1 VLSIQNE
8 REWQSFCQGVLKMPG
23 LLEDPRFLTNERRV
37 TERVAL
43 DQMIELVFSGLKKPE
58 LEVRMERA
66 SIAFGWLNSVSD
78 LSVHPQLRRVSMKG
92 ELGEI
97 RQVASP
103 IQIQNI
109 EGDIR
114 CDSWGDVP
122 SVGEH
127 SEKIRQE
134 FGVEPG

>member
-1 VLSIQNE
+1 MKTL
-8 REWQSFCQGVLKMPG
+8 G
-23 LLEDPRFLTNERRV
+23 FLTNEVRV

-58 LEVRMERA
+58 LEVRMEKA

-78 LSVHPQLRRVSMKG
+78 LSMHPQLRRVSVKG

-109 EGDIR
+109 EGG
-114 CDSWGDVP
+114 DSVRLMGRR
-122 SVGEH
+122 SISG
-127 SEKIRQE
+127 RA
-134 FGVEPG
+134 